1 MSKTL
6 FKSHLNYELS
16 SFTPKNNLLFRYSA
30 LTCQPQPEALGT
42 KLKD

>member
-1 MSKTL
+1 MSTTW

-16 SFTPKNNLLFRYSA
+16 SLTPKNNLLCRYSA
-30 LTCQPQPEALGT
+30 LTCKPQPEPLGT